1 MQKTETEKN
10 IKEAPL
16 HWSEHREEAAGYWQL
31 KFLLILFWSLPVV
44 VLGII
49 AFPVGFFYF
58 LFSRRGR
65 TESSRFLQKAALLVD
80 DPKLEKKCRSRFGPL
95 RHIISFSLSVLE
107 KLQAWGGK
115 FSFNDIYFQD
125 DDIKE
130 LISGLE
136 AGKGAILLFSH
147 LGNAM
152 LLQGLLNLGR
162 TGVSRKIPVTAIMD
176 MKVNPNFSR
185 ILNELNPRANME
197 LIFPEDIGSQTAV
210 LLEERIASG
219 GLVLSAADRT
229 SVDGRNIMIP
239 FLGKEAPFSY
249 GIFYLMSL
257 LKAPVY
263 FVFGLRRG
271 DLSIKPKYNMHV
283 HKSPLSFDCQRSE
296 RIKRTSL
303 LAFSFVEL
311 LEKYS
316 KAHPFQWYNF
326 HDFWMERDNGA

>member
-1 MQKTETEKN
+1 MQKRET
-10 IKEAPL
+10 IKKSEDTPL

-31 KFLLILFWSLPVV
+31 KFLLILFWSLPVFI
-44 VLGII
+44 LSAI

-58 LFSRRGR
+58 IFSKRGR
-65 TESSRFLQKAALLVD
+65 IESRRFLQKAACFID
-80 DPKLEKKCRSRFGPL
+80 DPKLAKKCRSCFGPL
-95 RHIISFSLSVLE
+95 RHIISFSLSVVE

-115 FSFNDIYFQD
+115 FSFNDICFQD

-136 AGKGAILLFSH
+136 AGKGTFLLFSH

-152 LLQGLLNLGR
+152 LLQGLLSLGR
-162 TGVSRKIPVTAIMD
+162 TGVSRKIHVTAIMD
-176 MKVNPNFSR
+176 MKVNAHFSR
-185 ILNELNPRANME
+185 ILNEINPESSME
-197 LIFPEDIGSQTAV
+197 LIFPDDIGSHTAV

-219 GLVLSAADRT
+219 GLVLIAADRT
-229 SVDGRNIMIP
+229 SMDGKNIMIP

-249 GIFYLMSL
+249 GIFYLVSL
-257 LKAPVY
+257 LNAPVY
-263 FVFGLRRG
+263 FIFGLRRG

-283 HKSPLSFDCQRSE
+283 HKNTLSFDCPRGE

-303 LAFSFVEL
+303 LASSFAEL

-316 KAHPFQWYNF
+316 KKHPFQWYNF
-326 HDFWMERDNGA
+326 HDFWMGQS